1 MDHMKIIQKKID
13 ENLASDDDDAFYI
26 LDIED
31 VRMKY
36 RKWVE
41 KIPKVTPFYAVKCN
55 DDDEIVKTLAE
66 AGAGFDCASKKELD
80 QILSLGVAPER
91 IVYSH
96 TAKQVSHLKFA
107 AEKNVKKVT
116 FDSKQELKK
125 IQEVHPNAEVVL
137 RIRFDAE
144 NSIICLGVKFG
155 CDPSAEAP
163 GLIQLCKDMKMNL
176 IGISFH
182 VGSGTQD
189 YYIFERALTKVH
201 ELFGVAKEI
210 GFDLNFV
217 DIGGGFMGHDIS
229 LLDHYAAPI
238 NSAVD
243 KYFGQGVTVISE
255 PGRYFVESALTLAA
269 QIILKRETSDG
280 MVHYYLNEGIY
291 MSFLISYIYE
301 DNLKFEIIRK
311 TPKTDTSERKS
322 IIWGCSCNSK
332 DKIIDERMMP
342 DMEMGDWLVFKN
354 MGAYTT
360 NVSTNFNGFKIGKT
374 FLFE

>member
-1 MDHMKIIQKKID
+1 MDHHVKLVGKKI
-13 ENLASDDDDAFYI
+13 EEKLASGDDDAFYL
-26 LDIED
+26 LDVED

-41 KIPKVTPFYAVKCN
+41 KIPKVVPYYAVKCN
-55 DDDEIVKTLAE
+55 DNQSIVKALAE
-66 AGAGFDCASKKELD
+66 AGAGFDCASKKELE
-80 QILSLGVAPER
+80 QILSLGVAPEK

-96 TAKQVSHLKFA
+96 TAKQVSHLQFA
-107 AEKNVKKVT
+107 ADKNVRKVT
-116 FDSKQELKK
+116 FDSENELKK
-125 IQEVHPNAEVVL
+125 IQKIHPNAEVVL

-155 CDPSAEAP
+155 CDPSTEAP
-163 GLIQLCKDMKMNL
+163 ALIQLCKDMKMNL

-189 YYIFERALTKVH
+189 YDIFERALTKVH

-210 GFDLNFV
+210 GFNLNFV
-217 DIGGGFMGHDIS
+217 DIGGGFMGHDVT

-238 NSAVD
+238 NAAVD
-243 KYFGQGVTVISE
+243 KYFGDSVSVISE

-269 QIILKRETSDG
+269 QVILKRETSDG
-280 MVHYYLNEGIY
+280 MLHYYLNEGIY

-311 TPKTDTSERKS
+311 TPKPNPTERMA
-322 IIWGCSCNSK
+322 IIWGSSCNSK
-332 DKIIDERMMP
+332 DKIIDSRLIP
-342 DMEMGDWLVFKN
+342 DLEMGDWLVFRN

-360 NVSTNFNGFKIGKT
+360 TVSTNFNGFKIGKT
-374 FLFE
+374 FTT